1 LGKIKLK
8 SAKIS
13 FFIKFSPRFTFA
25 KTNERGDK
33 DVNMKI
39 DLKKL
44 DELSGWDEIRFP
56 PPDFLTHLH
65 YVECLNTLS
74 QKLILKDN
82 LNIRNQIEESSHLS
96 KKLNLIK
103 LTLKNIKG
111 EYNTILK
118 HPDFAELCVSWI
130 SVKSYY
136 LIFNL
141 LLILDYL
148 ITGQESSF
156 NLSHEKAI
164 NRFKKYLDDNLLFFN
179 KEIFNKNF
187 SCSRIMKVKVR
198 PGANVK
204 IMNFTLKERTIQILQ
219 KLVRYKLQEFKR
231 REGIKNFRAKKNRK
245 KRDCFLQTNTVNLF
259 EFFYWYRIKANYRDL
274 EFLDKNI
281 SSKQF
286 KNFYKSYF
294 GLTINFINAFVPVIN
309 KLARVRVKRNLFRYV
324 KAAH

>member
-1 LGKIKLK
+1 M
-8 SAKIS
+8 
-13 FFIKFSPRFTFA
+13 
-25 KTNERGDK
+25 
-33 DVNMKI
+33 NMKI

-56 PPDFLTHLH
+56 PPDFLTHLN

-74 QKLILKDN
+74 QKLILRDN
-82 LNIRNQIEESSHLS
+82 LNIRNQIEESLYLS

-111 EYNTILK
+111 EYSTILK
-118 HPDFAELCVSWI
+118 RPDFAELCVSWI

-156 NLSHEKAI
+156 NLSHEKVI
-164 NRFKKYLDDNLLFFN
+164 NRFKKYLDDDFLSFN
-179 KEIFNKNF
+179 KKIFNKNF
-187 SCSRIMKVKVR
+187 SCFRIIKLKVK
-198 PGANVK
+198 PGANIKV
-204 IMNFTLKERTIQILQ
+204 MNFTLKERAIQIFK
-219 KLVRYKLQEFKR
+219 KLVDYKLQEFKR
-231 REGIKNFRAKKNRK
+231 REGIKNFRTKKNQE
-245 KRDCFLQTNTVNLF
+245 KRNQFLQTNTVNLF

-274 EFLDKNI
+274 EFLDKDI

-286 KNFYKSYF
+286 KNFYKNYF
-294 GLTINFINAFVPVIN
+294 ESTKNFINAFVPVIN
-309 KLARVRVKRNLFRYV
+309 KLAKIRLKRNLFRYV
-324 KAAH
+324 KTTH